1 MGECNLDK
9 IEYSELHGENFPDNG
24 QNVEG
29 EVPSRWEILA
39 RNADLPWRSEIPCTG
54 ENGNDITSSRR
65 RMEHIESEPK
75 PKKLLNRFLK
85 YYELLGKLE
94 AS

>member
-9 IEYSELHGENFPDNG
+9 IEYTELHGENFPDMAQDG
-24 QNVEG
+24 EG
-29 EVPSRWEILA
+29 KVLSRWEILA

-75 PKKLLNRFLK
+75 SKRLLNRFLK

>member
-9 IEYSELHGENFPDNG
+9 IEYAELYAETVPGT
-24 QNVEG
+24 EG
-29 EVPSRWEILA
+29 EGLSRQEILA
-39 RNADLPWRSEIPCTG
+39 RNADIPWRSEIEGTG
-54 ENGNDITSSRR
+54 ENGNIITSSSRR
-65 RMEHIESEPK
+65 TEHIESK
-75 PKKLLNRFLK
+75 PTSKNLLNHFLT